1 MNMSSKLLA
10 VVALPMAVF
19 LTGCK
24 DKHDPSEERKAYL
37 ALEKAVLDAG
47 SEHNC
52 MDAYHAW
59 NTAVGSK
66 KRTTSKD
73 ARMTSTKNLK
83 ALPLES
89 LNRNELR
96 NLAVAQLKDCF
107 AQHGQDKV
115 KFAPAPYGSLQIY
128 IGGMKPISK
137 NLLHRDPQGHAQ
149 EVGEEEDASEDG
161 GDGGVRGGE

>member
-37 ALEKAVLDAG
+37 ALEKAVMDAG

-73 ARMTSTKNLK
+73 ARMTSTKK
-83 ALPLES
+83 FKS
-89 LNRNELR
+89 LASGE
-96 NLAVAQLKDCF
+96 
-107 AQHGQDKV
+107 
-115 KFAPAPYGSLQIY
+115 
-128 IGGMKPISK
+128 
-137 NLLHRDPQGHAQ
+137 PQ
-149 EVGEEEDASEDG
+149 
-161 GDGGVRGGE
+161 

>member
-37 ALEKAVLDAG
+37 ALEKAVMDAG

-96 NLAVAQLKDCF
+96 NLAVDKLKYCF
-107 AQHGQDKV
+107 REFGQDKV
-115 KFAPAPYGSLQIY
+115 KFAPAPYGCLQLY

-137 NLLHRDPQGHAQ
+137 DLLHRDLQGNAQ
-149 EVGEEEDASEDG
+149 QGGEAEESSEE
-161 GDGGVRGGE
+161 GVRA

>member
-37 ALEKAVLDAG
+37 ALEKAVIDAG

-59 NTAVGSK
+59 NAAVGTQ

-107 AQHGQDKV
+107 AHHGQDKV

-137 NLLHRDPQGHAQ
+137 NLLHRDCQQ
-149 EVGEEEDASEDG
+149 QVEDQSSEDG
-161 GDGGVRGGE
+161 GDGDGVRA